1 MSDLTPDQIK
11 ALTDSVEALR
21 SETENNIKSND
32 AVTQDKI
39 TKIETAVSEL
49 LAAKNAPNV
58 AAIEETAEAAK
69 EAIGIW
75 FKHGDSALE
84 RGEGRDMLIKATGDQ
99 ISLTTA
105 VEGGNLLP
113 KIFGGLIDTQLRQ
126 ASPVRQVARV
136 IQSGMNYT
144 QPLKTAKGTADIRT
158 ETGAIHSSPAPQF
171 NTITF
176 TNFEINAEE
185 MVTHWAHEGDAII
198 NLVDVVT
205 SDIIAALAE
214 EESEQFLTG
223 QIQNPLATAVGGV
236 STVKNGLLSQT
247 KLVAGVTERTSVL
260 ASLAGVE
267 TVNEAD
273 STTGTVG
280 FDDFAKVRS
289 LLSGRYTNARWMFGK
304 DTELA
309 LMTVK
314 DLEGRYIWSMGDVTQ
329 GQRGT
334 IFGDSYVISDFFPA
348 FATAGNVPVA
358 VYGDFSRGFVI
369 ADASP
374 IRWTVDNLTN
384 KVYVKYLA
392 RRRTSSSVVD
402 FGALRG
408 LYVKAAS

>member
-1 MSDLTPDQIK
+1 MSDLTPEQIK

-21 SETENNIKSND
+21 TETETNIKSND

-84 RGEGRDMLIKATGDQ
+84 RGEGRDMLIKAVGDQ

-105 VEGGNLLP
+105 SEGGNLLP
-113 KIFGGLIDTQLRQ
+113 KIFGALIDSQLRQ
-126 ASPVRQVARV
+126 ASPLRSVARV
-136 IQSGMNYT
+136 INSGMSYT
-144 QPLKTAKGTADIRT
+144 QPIKTSKGTAASRT

-171 NTITF
+171 DTITF
-176 TNFEINAEE
+176 TNFEVNAEE

-205 SDIIAALAE
+205 ADIIASIAE
-214 EESEQFLTG
+214 EETELFLTG
-223 QIQNPLATAVGGV
+223 VTQNPLANGG
-236 STVKNGLLSQT
+236 SVKNGLLSQT
-247 KLVAGVTERTSVL
+247 KLVAGVNERTSTIG
-260 ASLAGVE
+260 SLAGVE
-267 TVNEAD
+267 TASKTALD
-273 STTGTVG
+273 FT
-280 FDDFAKVRS
+280 DFATARS
-289 LLSGRYTNARWMFGK
+289 TLSGRYNGQWMFGK

-309 LMTVK
+309 LMTLK
-314 DLEGRYIWSMGDVTQ
+314 DLEGRYIWSMGDVVN

-334 IFGDSYVISDFFPA
+334 IFGDSYHISDFFPS
-348 FATAGNVPVA
+348 FATALNVPVA

-384 KVYVKYLA
+384 KVFVKYLA

-402 FGALRG
+402 FAALRG
-408 LYVKAAS
+408 LYVQPAA